1 MESVGVSVKRRLP
14 WVILGL
20 VVYLVIVP
28 FVFRSS
34 GYWLTTFINASIL
47 GFISLGV
54 WLTFSIGRIN
64 ICQGAFALIGG
75 YTLAILS
82 TRYAVPFWLAVPASG
97 VVAALLGFIIG
108 WPILRLRGVYFA
120 MLTLS
125 LTEAT
130 RLAMLNFK
138 GLTEGASGIL
148 NIPTPFTTGNT
159 YLAWYF
165 FTAILVVLGIFV
177 IYRITTC
184 RLGWVFRA
192 LQQDEAL
199 AASIGINVAWYRVI
213 AFAICCAFG
222 GIGGAVFTAYVQSIY
237 PTSFT
242 VTDSTNFMLYCF
254 LGGLQYVIGPVV
266 GAFVLFLGFQ
276 FLSVFNS
283 YQTLIYALL
292 LIASMLLLPNGLL
305 SLRLPG
311 FGPRKTDAAPKP
323 EIDKVI

>member
-1 MESVGVSVKRRLP
+1 LESVGVSVKRRLP
-14 WVILGL
+14 WVISGL
-20 VVYLVIVP
+20 IVYLVIIP
-28 FVFRSS
+28 FIFRHN

-64 ICQGAFALIGG
+64 ICQSAFALIGG

-97 VVAALLGFIIG
+97 LVSAILGFIIG

-130 RLAMLNFK
+130 RLATLNFK
-138 GLTEGASGIL
+138 GLTEGASGII

-165 FTAILVVLGIFV
+165 FTAILVVLGVFV

-184 RLGWVFRA
+184 RLG
-192 LQQDEAL
+192 
-199 AASIGINVAWYRVI
+199 
-213 AFAICCAFG
+213 
-222 GIGGAVFTAYVQSIY
+222 
-237 PTSFT
+237 
-242 VTDSTNFMLYCF
+242 
-254 LGGLQYVIGPVV
+254 
-266 GAFVLFLGFQ
+266 
-276 FLSVFNS
+276 
-283 YQTLIYALL
+283 
-292 LIASMLLLPNGLL
+292 
-305 SLRLPG
+305 
-311 FGPRKTDAAPKP
+311 
-323 EIDKVI
+323 